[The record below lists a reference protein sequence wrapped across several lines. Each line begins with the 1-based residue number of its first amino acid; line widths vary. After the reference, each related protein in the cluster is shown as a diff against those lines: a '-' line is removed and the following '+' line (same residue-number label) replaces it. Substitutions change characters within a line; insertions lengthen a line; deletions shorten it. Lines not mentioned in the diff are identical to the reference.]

1 MWEFEFG
8 YLGLFV
14 TCFLAA
20 TILPIASELFLTG
33 MLALGY
39 NPIVCLFVAGTANT
53 LGGWLNYFIGYLG
66 NPKWLIKLGA
76 TAEKINSWKERV
88 NQYGV
93 WLALFSWLP
102 LIGDVIG
109 IALGFFRVN
118 VAFSFLFIAIGK
130 FIRYGVIIVFYLY
143 FKTFF
148 D

>member
-53 LGGWLNYFIGYLG
+53 LGGWLNYFLGYLG

-118 VAFSFLFIAIGK
+118 VVFSFLFIAIGK

>member
-53 LGGWLNYFIGYLG
+53 LGGWLNYFIGYMM
-66 NPKWLIKLGA
+66 
-76 TAEKINSWKERV
+76 T
-88 NQYGV
+88 
-93 WLALFSWLP
+93 
-102 LIGDVIG
+102 
-109 IALGFFRVN
+109 
-118 VAFSFLFIAIGK
+118 
-130 FIRYGVIIVFYLY
+130 IIWYTILC
-143 FKTFF
+143 
-148 D
+148 

>member
-118 VAFSFLFIAIGK
+118 VVFSFLFIAIGK

-143 FKTFF
+143 FKAFF